1 MSHRNAPLSE
11 TGRLRLARCVVE
23 DGWPLR
29 RAAERFQVAVSTA
42 ARWAGRYRELG
53 AAGMSDRSSRPH
65 RSPNQ
70 TPLRTE
76 RRIIKVRVI
85 RRWGPARIAYLLGL
99 NVSTVQRVL
108 CRYGLAKLRWL
119 DRATGRVIRRME
131 SATCG
136 DLVHVDVK
144 KLGKIPAGGG
154 WRMLGRASGARN
166 SGADKSIGTRPH
178 HGSGARG
185 YHYLHTAIDAHSR
198 LAYTELLADERKE
211 TAAAFWLRANAWFR
225 DECGFDVQSVL
236 TDNGPCYRSHSFRD
250 ALNGIRHRRTRP
262 YRPQTNGKVE
272 RFHRTLADEWAYARL
287 YTSDADRCQEFP
299 HWLHT
304 YNHHRGHTALG
315 GQPPASRVPNLS
327 GQYT

>member
-11 TGRLRLARCVVE
+11 TGRLRLACCVVE
-23 DGWPLR
+23 DGWSLR
-29 RAAERFQVAVSTA
+29 RAAERFQVAVTTA

-53 AAGMSDRSSRPH
+53 IAGMADRSSRPH
-65 RSPNQ
+65 RSPTR
-70 TPLRTE
+70 TPTRTE

-99 NVSTVQRVL
+99 NVSTVHPVL
-108 CRYGLAKLRWL
+108 TRYGLAKLRWL
-119 DRATGRVIRRME
+119 DRPTGRVIRRME
-131 SATCG
+131 SACCG

-154 WRMLGRASGARN
+154 WRMVGRAVGRANRQ
-166 SGADKSIGTRPH
+166 ADKSSGVITRYRNP
-178 HGSGARG
+178 RQG
-185 YHYLHTAIDAHSR
+185 YHFLHTAIDAHSR
-198 LAYTELLADERKE
+198 LVYSELLADERKE
-211 TAAAFWLRANAWFR
+211 TAAAFWLRANTWFNN
-225 DECGFDVQSVL
+225 CGITVRKVL
-236 TDNGPCYRSHSFRD
+236 TDNGSCYRSYAFRD
-250 ALNGIRHRRTRP
+250 ALGDINHRRTRP

-287 YTSDADRCQEFP
+287 YTSDAERCDEFP
-299 HWLHT
+299 RWLHT

-327 GQYT
+327 GQYS